1 MKNSQSIEDFLKK
14 NEKIVDSAKLAE
26 ILNVAPRTIRFWVE
40 TQGAPKLDRGKYP
53 LYRFLQWR
61 HQKLEHDLEIAKSE
75 IDERLIQLKI
85 QTQKIILAERTQKYK
100 QFLESVVPVNMAK
113 AQWRSEYKYLKKR
126 SKELAQKLFDS
137 LKNINDKTQRMI
149 VINNQVD
156 KMLLEISNDRNL
168 D

>member
-1 MKNSQSIEDFLKK
+1 MKNNPNIEDFLKI
-14 NEKIVDSAKLAE
+14 NEKIVDSGKLGK

-61 HQKLEHDLEIAKSE
+61 FQKLEHDLEIAKSK
-75 IDERLIQLKI
+75 IDDRLIHLKI

-100 QFLESVVPVNMAK
+100 QFLESVIPVSLVK
-113 AQWRSEYKYLKKR
+113 EHWGREQKYLRKR
-126 SKELAQKLFDS
+126 SKELAKKLFNS
-137 LKNINDKTQRMI
+137 LQNVNDKTERMI
-149 VINNQVD
+149 LINDEVN
-156 KMLLEISNDRNL
+156 KMLLEISNDRSL